1 MGGPKGLDGVEL
13 TVGDVISPDITEKE
27 CRKIASFASGHN
39 IGLRTLASGTGWN
52 CSLAAADPEEKKA
65 AMSFVRKYL
74 SFWEWLEYEKDIAA
88 HGFDYLWNEGNPHIC
103 KLPTIKN
110 ELQGGM

>member
-1 MGGPKGLDGVEL
+1 MYSHQFIWLRSNTSGV
-13 TVGDVISPDITEKE
+13 VGVNPDDMTAYITEYNK
-27 CRKIASFASGHN
+27 
-39 IGLRTLASGTGWN
+39 
-52 CSLAAADPEEKKA
+52 
-65 AMSFVRKYL
+65 SFVRKYL
-74 SFWEWLEYEKDIAA
+74 SFWEWLECEKDIAA